1 MALRR
6 WLRKK
11 AFATAVRRPHQQKP
25 RHWRAVGARRLTVVA
40 RRAAGAAPMR
50 RRGQNRRMNGSFRGR
65 KKLLLEH
72 MTKPAWMMT
81 ECFGSQRQRQRCAR
95 ARKRASNAEGG
106 HTLCFFSIFVSRAYN
121 SKIYQPKEFPRIQK
135 NHPLKSF

>member
-1 MALRR
+1 MTEPAWVMIEYFGSQCQRQR
-6 WLRKK
+6 CARACKRACK
-11 AFATAVRRPHQQKP
+11 GAQ
-25 RHWRAVGARRLTVVA
+25 WRARACKGVQGRVIL
-40 RRAAGAAPMR
+40 RAATHCAFSP
-50 RRGQNRRMNGSFRGR
+50 NFFHR
-65 KKLLLEH
+65 KGFKNLEH

-121 SKIYQPKEFPRIQK
+121 SKIYQPNEFPRIQK